1 VDSVVSR
8 IPIPVAAD
16 VSGDRF
22 PSAIEATAYFIISEA
37 LTNAAKHSGADHAEV
52 RVHRE
57 DGVLRVEVRD
67 DGVGGANL
75 NEGSGLIGF
84 TIGRLRDGQLGV
96 TRRAAAPDRATSR
109 RASSSLRGG
118 ASLAAP
124 GARTPAPPP
133 VARGRAL

>member
-1 VDSVVSR
+1 MDSVVSR
-8 IPIPVAAD
+8 IPIPVGAD

-75 NEGSGLIGF
+75 NEGSGLIGLHDRAVALD
-84 TIGRLRDGQLGV
+84 GRLRVESSPGSGTLIV
-96 TRRAAAPDRATSR
+96 AT
-109 RASSSLRGG
+109 LP
-118 ASLAAP
+118 LP
-124 GARTPAPPP
+124 G
-133 VARGRAL
+133 